1 MEYYEKINHVYVLI
15 SSKKFYSV
23 WKLRIAFWKQQSSVL
38 IDFHRT
44 VLWDMMDK
52 YSVVNG

>member
-15 SSKKFYSV
+15 SSYSV

>member
-38 IDFHRT
+38 MDFHRT

-52 YSVVNG
+52 YSIVNG